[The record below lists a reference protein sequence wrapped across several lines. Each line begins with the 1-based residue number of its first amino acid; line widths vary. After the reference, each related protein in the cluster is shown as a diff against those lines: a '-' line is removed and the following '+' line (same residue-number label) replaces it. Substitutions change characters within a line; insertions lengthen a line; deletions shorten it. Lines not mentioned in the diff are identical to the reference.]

1 MCYHVQGCR
10 GVDCYMLVGIDP
22 ITVTVALLGVLCMV
36 ALGVAHIRYI
46 AVQRH

>member
-1 MCYHVQGCR
+1 
-10 GVDCYMLVGIDP
+10 LVGIDP

-36 ALGVAHIRYI
+36 ALGVAHIRYT